1 MKHTILYILSLCLLA
16 SCQQAEEPQAVAGT
30 GYLSIASIEVSGTD
44 VVPVKSR
51 AVDSDL
57 AIEIEKADGT
67 AVVSYDAGAAEAS
80 AKIELDAGDY
90 VLKAHTANYRQT
102 WDATTK
108 GDAVYYAEQPFTI
121 VAEKV
126 NYLSLSVPMTNVGVH
141 LTMPEGIGQ
150 WFKNCSLVATIGD
163 RSVTLQDGETAY
175 YPLPDSAVPIELTYT
190 LSATNTDDES
200 VTQAGCYSG
209 VTAGTVYEI
218 TYSFASRSFVLQ

>member
-1 MKHTILYILSLCLLA
+1 MKHTILYILSLCQLA
-16 SCQQAEEPQAVAGT
+16 SCQQTEEPQATAGT

-44 VVPVKSR
+44 IVPVKSR

-67 AVVSYDAGAAEAS
+67 AVASYDAGAAEAS

-90 VLKAHTANYRQT
+90 VLKAHTANYGQT
-102 WDATTK
+102 WDTTAK
-108 GDAVYYAEQPFTI
+108 GEAIYYAEQPFTI

-126 NYLSLSVPMTNVGVH
+126 KYLTLSVPMTNVGVH
-141 LTMPEGIGQ
+141 LTLPDGFNQ
-150 WFKNCSLVATIGD
+150 WLKSYSLVATIGD

-175 YPLPDSAVPIELTYT
+175 YPLPDSTDPIELTYT

-200 VTQAGCYSG
+200 MTQSGSYSG

-218 TYSFASRSFVLQ
+218 TYSLASRSLVLR